1 MTGILNVGKSDF
13 KVGCTYGYFLR
24 IQGNI
29 RMKFVQT
36 IVKLSVNIT
45 SMVSAPGTLIILIKW
60 Q

>member
-13 KVGCTYGYFLR
+13 KIGYTYGCFLK
-24 IQGNI
+24 IQGSI
-29 RMKFVQT
+29 RMKFVQS
-36 IVKLSVNIT
+36 IVELCVNII